1 MFANLK
7 DHKNRDVVFIEDNI
21 SIENDLKMCQSGR
34 NESSMVVVM
43 INNRNHLCVVMVKS
57 AMSKWEITWLE
68 MKMKSNDPW
77 ERRPR

>member
-77 ERRPR
+77 E

>member
-43 INNRNHLCVVMVKS
+43 INNRNHLCVGDGEERNEQVGDHLVGNED
-57 AMSKWEITWLE
+57 EI
-68 MKMKSNDPW
+68 K
-77 ERRPR
+77 